1 MKIALVGYMASGK
14 SAMGR
19 AVSASL
25 GVRHIDLDSYIE
37 KSEGRSIPDIFKAD
51 GEVGFREIESCCLR
65 EVLEGDDDVVLSLG
79 GGTPVWGNNMDY
91 ITGKCKVIYLC
102 ASVMTLVDRLSRSRN
117 PRPLVVGKSREELIE
132 YVRENIEKREP
143 YYKRAHYTVS
153 VETLSIEDS
162 ARVLL
167 SLIKEKI
174 LTTNNI
180 DV

>member
-19 AVSASL
+19 AVSAAL
-25 GVRHIDLDSYIE
+25 GMRHIDLDSYIE
-37 KSEGRSIPDIFKAD
+37 RVEGRSIPDIFKES
-51 GEVGFREIESCCLR
+51 GERGFREIESRCLR
-65 EVLEGDDDVVLSLG
+65 EVLEGGEDLVLSLG
-79 GGTPVWGNNMDY
+79 GGTPIWGDNMDY
-91 ITGKCKVIYLC
+91 ITGKSSVIYLC

-117 PRPLVVGKSREELIE
+117 PRPLVVGKSREELID

-143 YYKRAHYTVS
+143 YYKKAHYTVS

-162 ARVLL
+162 ARMLL

-174 LTTNNI
+174 LTTNSI
-180 DV
+180 DI